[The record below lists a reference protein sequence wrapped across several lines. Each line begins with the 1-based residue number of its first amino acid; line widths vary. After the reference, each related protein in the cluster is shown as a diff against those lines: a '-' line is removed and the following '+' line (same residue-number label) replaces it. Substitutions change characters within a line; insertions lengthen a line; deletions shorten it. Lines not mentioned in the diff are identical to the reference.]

1 MDNNEILEKL
11 TEAINEDS
19 WVIIE
24 ELIEE
29 LEAEAGF
36 SDPFEDYD
44 EEEFKKKQ
52 RLYEQT

>member
-1 MDNNEILEKL
+1 MDSNEILEKL

-19 WVIIE
+19 WNKIE
-24 ELIEE
+24 ELIQE

-44 EEEFKKKQ
+44 EEEF
-52 RLYEQT
+52 

>member
-1 MDNNEILEKL
+1 MDSNETLEKL

-44 EEEFKKKQ
+44 EEEF
-52 RLYEQT
+52 

>member
-19 WVIIE
+19 WNKIE
-24 ELIEE
+24 ELIQE

-44 EEEFKKKQ
+44 EEVF
-52 RLYEQT
+52 

>member
-19 WVIIE
+19 WAIIE

-29 LEAEAGF
+29 LF
-36 SDPFEDYD
+36 S
-44 EEEFKKKQ
+44 
-52 RLYEQT
+52 LCSSSTITS

>member
-19 WVIIE
+19 WDKIE
-24 ELIEE
+24 ELIQE

-44 EEEFKKKQ
+44 EEEF
-52 RLYEQT
+52 

>member
-19 WVIIE
+19 WNKIE
-24 ELIEE
+24 ELIQE

-36 SDPFEDYD
+36 SDPYEDYD
-44 EEEFKKKQ
+44 EEEF
-52 RLYEQT
+52 